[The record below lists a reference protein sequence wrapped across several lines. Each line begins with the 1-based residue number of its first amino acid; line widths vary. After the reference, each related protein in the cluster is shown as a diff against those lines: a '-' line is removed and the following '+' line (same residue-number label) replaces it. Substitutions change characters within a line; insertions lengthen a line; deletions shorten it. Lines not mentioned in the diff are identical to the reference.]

1 MKSSCDF
8 FPGNGLFP
16 AGEVMPQACCGPA
29 VVQEKRRIMA
39 TENLGT
45 IWSNVLMI
53 QIGKLRPRAGKI
65 GHRVGAEPELQPRS
79 PAPMT

>member
-1 MKSSCDF
+1 M
-8 FPGNGLFP
+8 GLQVFK
-16 AGEVMPQACCGPA
+16 ERV
-29 VVQEKRRIMA
+29 IA

-65 GHRVGAEPELQPRS
+65 GHRVGAEPGLQLRS
-79 PAPMT
+79 PSPMT

>member
-1 MKSSCDF
+1 MRSSCDF

-16 AGEVMPQACCGPA
+16 AGEVMPQASRGPA
-29 VVQEKRRIMA
+29 SVQEKRRIMA

-53 QIGKLRPRAGKI
+53 QIGKLRFREE
-65 GHRVGAEPELQPRS
+65 RLVSELGQSLGYS
-79 PAPMT
+79 PGLQHP